1 MKFIELKNVN
11 KVYSTGVTALA
22 DMSVTIQ
29 KGEFVFVIGHT
40 ASGKSTFIKMLYREE
55 KPTKGSVVVGG
66 VNVAK
71 LRNGRVYKLRRKI
84 GVVFQDFKLLPKL
97 TVYEN
102 VAFALECLGM
112 KASEIKPKVMKAIE
126 IVGLK
131 EKVRSFPHQ
140 LSGGEQQRVCIARA
154 IVNEPKLLICDEPT
168 GNLDPETSKEI
179 MKVIDDI
186 NKELKTT
193 VIMATH
199 DKDIVNRMKKRVLLI
214 EHGVLTGD
222 YLKGSYKSHKA
233 FRIVGRSIRDAFKS
247 VFRNFSLSMASILC
261 ATITLMVVSISL
273 IIAGNVENA
282 TNSLENE
289 LSIVVYLEKTAT
301 DDDINYIKSNI
312 EKLKNVDEVTFK
324 SKNEWKLEI
333 SEYSAE
339 MGTVFSTY
347 DVNPLLDSFTVTVK
361 DVNDLENITTEI
373 RKMDKIES
381 ANYGEDTV
389 DTIISVFDVVKK
401 ATIFVVIALIFVT
414 AFLITNT
421 IKLTIY
427 SRKNEIE
434 IMRLVGASNVTI
446 KLPFVIEGFII
457 GFLGSLI
464 PIIVTIYGYIIAY
477 NKLDGHIIT
486 DLIKLIE
493 PYNFV
498 FNISLLVAGLG
509 ALIGMFG
516 SLRAV
521 RKYLKI

>member
-199 DKDIVNRMKKRVLLI
+199 DKDIVNRMKKRLL
-214 EHGVLTGD
+214 E
-222 YLKGSYKSHKA
+222 
-233 FRIVGRSIRDAFKS
+233 R
-247 VFRNFSLSMASILC
+247 
-261 ATITLMVVSISL
+261 
-273 IIAGNVENA
+273 
-282 TNSLENE
+282 
-289 LSIVVYLEKTAT
+289 
-301 DDDINYIKSNI
+301 
-312 EKLKNVDEVTFK
+312 KLQVT
-324 SKNEWKLEI
+324 
-333 SEYSAE
+333 
-339 MGTVFSTY
+339 
-347 DVNPLLDSFTVTVK
+347 
-361 DVNDLENITTEI
+361 
-373 RKMDKIES
+373 
-381 ANYGEDTV
+381 
-389 DTIISVFDVVKK
+389 
-401 ATIFVVIALIFVT
+401 
-414 AFLITNT
+414 
-421 IKLTIY
+421 
-427 SRKNEIE
+427 
-434 IMRLVGASNVTI
+434 
-446 KLPFVIEGFII
+446 
-457 GFLGSLI
+457 
-464 PIIVTIYGYIIAY
+464 
-477 NKLDGHIIT
+477 
-486 DLIKLIE
+486 
-493 PYNFV
+493 
-498 FNISLLVAGLG
+498 
-509 ALIGMFG
+509 
-516 SLRAV
+516 
-521 RKYLKI
+521 